1 MKTIEITMNR
11 IQNSSDGVSLNKG
24 LLKELQSIKI
34 EGLRIRYI
42 FFSGIECGFVLSNV
56 KCFIEA

>member
-24 LLKELQSIKI
+24 LLKVLKSIKI
-34 EGLRIRYI
+34 EGLRIQYI
-42 FFSGIECGFVLSNV
+42 LLEN
-56 KCFIEA
+56 